1 MLVFC
6 SDSHILP
13 SPTPGPSTCLPN
25 YYRCSSGACVM
36 DSWVCDGY
44 RDCADGSDEEACPSP
59 GECWPSRSRGTC
71 LCGANLPGGC
81 PGHSGARLSAPPAF
95 WDPGLWGRGLLLT
108 PRAGRPGALELQGR
122 LSNCLL
128 IFLHEK
134 ASRPAFHPGCGWVTF
149 ASFSTGNYDGNYR
162 GSVWLCVKPSRGRA

>member
-1 MLVFC
+1 MGTGIAQTAQMRKPAPRLVSAGPPAPVAPAFVEQTFQGDALGTAGPG
-6 SDSHILP
+6 SVRPLP
-13 SPTPGPSTCLPN
+13 SGTLG
-25 YYRCSSGACVM
+25 SGAAGCF
-36 DSWVCDGY
+36 
-44 RDCADGSDEEACPSP
+44 SP
-59 GECWPSRSRGTC
+59 LE
-71 LCGANLPGGC
+71 PGDL
-81 PGHSGARLSAPPAF
+81 GHS
-95 WDPGLWGRGLLLT
+95 
-108 PRAGRPGALELQGR
+108 ELQGR